1 MASCSKDEL
10 PDQETD
16 DDSRSDAPQ
25 STTVKLKRSR
35 EVKVDDHHCQ
45 RDSQVKRYRMSSC
58 SDDEAAIRAVI
69 EQNGMSSTGTESRLA
84 LDCTDVNPFN
94 YVFVEALQLL
104 QDWLSEDRYFAKMF
118 QVACVDKRKNIA
130 DLLWSSFDEI
140 IEQISGLVSNMIL
153 SEVFKYHKYH
163 GPCHH
168 ARILFNDM
176 LPSGIQGMTIRL
188 VF

>member
-1 MASCSKDEL
+1 MY
-10 PDQETD
+10 
-16 DDSRSDAPQ
+16 
-25 STTVKLKRSR
+25 KR
-35 EVKVDDHHCQ
+35 Q
-45 RDSQVKRYRMSSC
+45 SSC

-69 EQNGMSSTGTESRLA
+69 EQHGMSSTGTECRFA
-84 LDCTDVNPFN
+84 LNCTDVDPFN

-104 QDWLSEDRYFAKMF
+104 QNWLSQERYFANVLKI
-118 QVACVDKRKNIA
+118 ACVDKRNNLA

-140 IEQISGLVSNMIL
+140 IEQIPGIVPSMIL

-176 LPSGIQGMTIRL
+176 LPSDIEAMTIRPVSYTHL
-188 VF
+188 TLPTKRIV